1 MITLASV
8 IERFEADYLAQY
20 HNAILPS
27 QRRALAAMKLCRS
40 SVAPLMLAQCSAC
53 NEQRFVPHS
62 CGHRNCPHCQHFE
75 SQRWIERQTGK
86 LVAGSYFLITFTL
99 PAELRGLAWG
109 HQRTVYDRMMQCA
122 WCHPG
127 QAAHLQPKPQAVA
140 GQPWRGRGIA
150 HAFAHAWLSPACACG
165 HAGGGAGC

>member
-20 HNAILPS
+20 QNAILPS
-27 QRRALAAMKLCRS
+27 QRHALAAMKRCRS
-40 SVAPLMLAQCSAC
+40 SAGVLMLAKCTAC

-62 CGHRNCPHCQHFE
+62 CGQRNCPHCQHFE
-75 SQRWIERQTGK
+75 SQRWIERQTGR

-109 HQRTVYDRMMQCA
+109 RQRTVYDRMMQCA

-127 QAAHLQPKPQAVA
+127 QAAHLQSKPQAA
-140 GQPWRGRGIA
+140 ARHPRRGGGAA
-150 HAFAHAWLSPACACG
+150 HAFAPTGVSPACACG
-165 HAGGGAGC
+165 DACGGAGC